1 MTDIEAS
8 KNQLSVI
15 SYQQSVISNQFQH
28 IVLHLT
34 NAIRID
40 FTLYVLYILHR
51 SCHCR
56 GGLEKRN
63 FTFTEWKNFFLAR
76 KQKLGREE
84 EKKWWAEKRKV

>member
-8 KNQLSVI
+8 KNQLSAI
-15 SYQQSVISNQFQH
+15 SYQQLAISNQQSVISNQFQH

-51 SCHCR
+51 SCHCH
-56 GGLEKRN
+56 GGLEK
-63 FTFTEWKNFFLAR
+63 
-76 KQKLGREE
+76 
-84 EKKWWAEKRKV
+84 